1 MPSSLVRRMV
11 MGEGRGLFCED
22 AIILKIVVYLTK
34 G

>member
-11 MGEGRGLFCED
+11 MGEWLFCED